1 MGDTSLTDAEFTYSS
16 PNMCVSDS
24 LLSSGT
30 YSTQSLWPFRVII
43 YSYRNETVGWGF
55 LVGSERQAVLV
66 GFTECDTH
74 IVELSYLGKSSVAPV
89 SGVPW
94 RQCFG
99 GSVATTQAIL
109 KDMSN
114 TRSRADCLYM
124 GDCEESDTLKV
135 LYSLLKT
142 WSRNRKFLWHW
153 RIFYLLQ
160 LQDWHNKFV
169 PDSTS
174 SGFFYES
181 WGISWKTG
189 TPKLKCN
196 YWEEFRW
203 LIVLRPPTLPET
215 PLPTE
220 MFASSLWV
228 EALLVLLED
237 TEVAFPEMV
246 AYRLMPVLLSW
257 TAWPNLGNLSKKGL
271 ITGYYLTY
279 GFEGLGNPTWMQFLH
294 WGCSDRDP
302 ISTSYPAKPLQ
313 TQGVGSRTS
322 ATAPS
327 AKPVLVPAAW
337 SCVQPPPRLRLPP
350 GRTWCLVSPSCKGAP
365 GGSIFFF

>member
-30 YSTQSLWPFRVII
+30 YSTQSLWPFWVII
-43 YSYRNETVGWGF
+43 YSYRNETAGWGF

-160 LQDWHNKFV
+160 LQDWHNKFI

-174 SGFFYES
+174 SGFSMKVGAFLGRQGLQS
-181 WGISWKTG
+181 WNATTG
-189 TPKLKCN
+189 RN
-196 YWEEFRW
+196 
-203 LIVLRPPTLPET
+203 
-215 PLPTE
+215 
-220 MFASSLWV
+220 SDD
-228 EALLVLLED
+228 LE
-237 TEVAFPEMV
+237 
-246 AYRLMPVLLSW
+246 
-257 TAWPNLGNLSKKGL
+257 
-271 ITGYYLTY
+271 
-279 GFEGLGNPTWMQFLH
+279 
-294 WGCSDRDP
+294 CSD
-302 ISTSYPAKPLQ
+302 
-313 TQGVGSRTS
+313 
-322 ATAPS
+322 
-327 AKPVLVPAAW
+327 
-337 SCVQPPPRLRLPP
+337 PRLSLRLPCLRKCLLP
-350 GRTWCLVSPSCKGAP
+350 PCELRLSWSCLKTLKSPFLRWLPTGWCQ
-365 GGSIFFF
+365 FFYLEQHDPIWVI